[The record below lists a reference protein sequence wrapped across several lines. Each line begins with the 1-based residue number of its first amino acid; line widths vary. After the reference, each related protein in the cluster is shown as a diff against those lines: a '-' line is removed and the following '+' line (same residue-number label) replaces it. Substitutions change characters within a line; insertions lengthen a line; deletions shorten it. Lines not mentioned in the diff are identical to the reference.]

1 MSNKLRLIKDRF
13 VETMI
18 EVAKNTDKKILDITR
33 EEYVRYTVDNDIEGR
48 LNKVELN
55 LIGGFKKAKENYIT
69 HISKDIGKPRILLI
83 DIETA
88 PMVVYTWSLWDQNVG
103 LNQIIEDWS
112 ILSFAAKWLDDS
124 DDKIMYFDTTN
135 MEDLKDDSELL
146 VELHKLLDEADIV
159 CGQNSKS
166 FDTKKINAR
175 LALAGMNPPS
185 PYRQYDTK
193 IIAKRHFKFT
203 SNRLAYMTDK
213 LCTKYKKL
221 DHGKFA
227 GFSLWK
233 EYLAGNKEAQKEMRE
248 YNEYD
253 VLSLQELFLKLLPW
267 DDSINFNA
275 YLECDYD
282 VCTCGSID
290 FKKKGF
296 HYTNTQKYQRYECKN
311 CGKSMRSRKAEKNKK
326 KVTKSTNTAR

>member
-1 MSNKLRLIKDRF
+1 MSDKLRLIKNRF
-13 VETMI
+13 VSTML
-18 EVAKNTDKKILDITR
+18 EVSKNTDKKLIDITR
-33 EEYVRYTVDNDIEGR
+33 DDYIRYTVDNDVEER

-55 LIGGFKKAKENYIT
+55 LIGGFKKAKKNYIQ
-69 HISKDIGKPRILLI
+69 HLDKKHSKPKILLI
-83 DIETA
+83 DIETS

-103 LNQIIEDWS
+103 LNQVIEDWS
-112 ILSFAAKWLDDS
+112 ILSFSAKWLSDS

-135 MEDLKDDSELL
+135 MKDLRDDSKLL
-146 VELHKLLDEADIV
+146 KKLHKLLDEADIV
-159 CGQNSKS
+159 VGQNSKA

-175 LALAGMNPPS
+175 LALAGMSPPS

-193 IIAKRHFKFT
+193 IIAKKHFKFT
-203 SNRLAYMTDK
+203 SNKLEYMTEN

-221 DHGKFA
+221 THGKFS

-233 EYLAGNKEAQKEMRE
+233 EYLSGNKEAYKEMEE
-248 YNEYD
+248 YNKYD

-267 DDSINFNA
+267 DDSINFNP
-275 YLECDYD
+275 YNECEYD

-296 HYTNTQKYQRYECKN
+296 HYTNTNKYQKYECKS
-311 CGKSMRSRKAEKNKK
+311 CGKSIRSRKPEKVKNKA
-326 KVTKSTNTAR
+326 KSTNTAR